1 MQFMY
6 RKIHDS
12 HFLNTLKCN
21 IYTQYKVQV
30 KQFYTNCYILL
41 RFGGGVSRG
50 LEDALDVLSILCLV
64 GRFGPLFKLS
74 RPESESLRSFLPFEA
89 KKRNYVIF

>member
-1 MQFMY
+1 MFIHNMKYKQQFQ
-6 RKIHDS
+6 S
-12 HFLNTLKCN
+12 
-21 IYTQYKVQV
+21 
-30 KQFYTNCYILL
+30 NCYILL

-74 RPESESLRSFLPFEA
+74 RPESESLRSFLPLNA
-89 KKRNYVIF
+89 KQKNLFKHII

>member
-1 MQFMY
+1 MCFMY

-12 HFLNTLKCN
+12 FYSYIKIQT
-21 IYTQYKVQV
+21 IFIQYTYNN
-30 KQFYTNCYILL
+30 FTNCYILL

-50 LEDALDVLSILCLV
+50 LEDALDVLSTLCLV

-89 KKRNYVIF
+89 K